1 MTFDTPS
8 LLLSYIYFLACKAKA
23 EEAHKEETAVQTDIA
38 EDGEEAITNDKT
50 LFKEHKA

>member
-38 EDGEEAITNDKT
+38 EDGEEANANDLRNTKPR
-50 LFKEHKA
+50 K